1 MKKSGFGGGSGGP
14 FKIVMIVAI
23 AVGVIAYIGKD
34 AFDTMRGVEQ
44 WAYSTFIENMEK
56 NAIKRI
62 VVNGVFV
69 RGETTDQKIFETV
82 TPVNDAGQWD
92 ILRKHKTEV
101 VVIDQNAGISFSQ
114 IIMIALFVLALF
126 VVWYFLRSSQGN
138 AGGGGSNIFTM
149 GKSRAKM
156 FLPSAIKDTF
166 NSVAGANEAKEELK
180 DIIDFL
186 RYPEKYKKIG
196 AKITRGVL
204 LTGEPGNGKTLLA
217 RAVAGEANCP
227 FFSVSGSD
235 FIEVFV
241 GVGASR
247 VRDLFAQ
254 ARKNAPCI
262 VFIDEIDAVGRQRSG
277 SMGGG
282 NEERDQTLN
291 QLLSEMDGFETSK
304 DPVIVLAATNRAEI
318 LDKALLRPGRFDR
331 HVTVPF
337 PDLASRE
344 KILQLHA
351 KGVKIASDVDM
362 QKIAR
367 GTPGFS
373 GADLANIINEA
384 AIIASRN
391 DQKEVTIK
399 DFENARDKILLG
411 LESKTIMLTQDDRER
426 TAYHE
431 AGHALVR
438 LLLPQHSDP
447 LYKVTIVPRGRALGV
462 THSLPEREKY
472 SASKHEMLAMI
483 QSALGG
489 RIAEEIQFNE
499 ASSGAESDFAAS
511 SRIARAMVCRYGMS
525 SELGPIIYAD
535 DNQTGFTYSQKTA
548 EKIDAEVYRITDEC
562 YKEAKHLLIVHKD
575 KLDKLALALLEQE
588 TLYAREIYEM
598 LSIEPRQDH
607 SFVEIKNKKE
617 ETE

>member
-1 MKKSGFGGGSGGP
+1 MKRSGLNGGSGGP
-14 FKIVMIVAI
+14 LKLIVVVVVMVFA
-23 AVGVIAYIGKD
+23 IAYIAKD

-44 WAYSTFIENMEK
+44 WSYSTFIDNLEK
-56 NAIKRI
+56 NTIKKV
-62 VVNGVFV
+62 VVNGSYVK
-69 RGETTDQKIFETV
+69 GETVDQKIFEAV
-82 TPVNDAGQWD
+82 TPTNDVGQWD
-92 ILRKHKTEV
+92 ILRKHKAEV
-101 VVIDQNAGISFSQ
+101 LVIDQNSGISFSQ
-114 IIMIALFVLALF
+114 IMMLALFLLALF
-126 VVWYFLRSSQGN
+126 VVWYFLKTSRN
-138 AGGGGSNIFTM
+138 NTGGGGNIFTM

-186 RYPEKYKKIG
+186 RNPEKYKKIG
-196 AKITRGVL
+196 AKVTRGVL

-217 RAVAGEANCP
+217 RAVAGEANCA

-277 SMGGG
+277 NMGGG

-291 QLLSEMDGFETSK
+291 QLLSEMDGFETAK

-337 PDLASRE
+337 PDLVSRE
-344 KILQLHA
+344 KILQLHG

-362 QKIAR
+362 RKIAR

-373 GADLANIINEA
+373 GADLANLINES
-384 AIIASRN
+384 AIIASRS
-391 DQKEVTIK
+391 DQKEVTMK
-399 DFENARDKILLG
+399 DFEEARDKILLG
-411 LESKTIMLTQDDRER
+411 LESKTMMLTEEDRAR

-438 LLLPQHSDP
+438 LLLPQYSDP

-472 SASKHEMLAMI
+472 SASQSEMLAMI

-499 ASSGAESDFAAS
+499 VSSGAESDFTSS

-525 SELGPIIYAD
+525 SELGPIVYVD
-535 DNQTGFTYSQKTA
+535 ESQSGFMYSQKTA
-548 EKIDAEVYRITDEC
+548 EKIDSEVCRITNEC
-562 YKEAKHLLIVHKD
+562 YKDAKQLLITHKD
-575 KLDKLALALLEQE
+575 KLDKLALALLDQE
-588 TLYAREIYEM
+588 TMYAREIYE
-598 LSIEPRQDH
+598 LLAIEPRQDH
-607 SFVEIKNKKE
+607 SFIEAEEKKE
-617 ETE
+617 AA